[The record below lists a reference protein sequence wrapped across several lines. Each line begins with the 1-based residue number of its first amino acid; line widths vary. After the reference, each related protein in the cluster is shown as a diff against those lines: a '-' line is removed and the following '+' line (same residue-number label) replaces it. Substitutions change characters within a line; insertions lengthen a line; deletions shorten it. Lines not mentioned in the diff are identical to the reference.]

1 MRRDRVNTVLLVVI
15 GGGNALVGLW
25 AALAPSSFFDDFPGG
40 GRHWVALDGPYNEH
54 LVRDVGSLQ
63 LALVAITLA
72 ALVRPSR
79 YLLQVLAGAE
89 LVYALP
95 HFLYHLAHL
104 DIFESGDKMALMV
117 SLSVTVIAPL
127 VLLVRSSRQPEG
139 SIIGVT

>member
-1 MRRDRVNTVLLVVI
+1 MLRDLPTRILVIVI

-40 GRHWVALDGPYNEH
+40 GRHWVAADGPFNEH

-63 LALVAITLA
+63 LALVAVAVA
-72 ALVRPSR
+72 ALVRPGR

-89 LVYALP
+89 LIYALP

-104 DIFESGDKMALMV
+104 DLFDTG
-117 SLSVTVIAPL
+117 
-127 VLLVRSSRQPEG
+127 
-139 SIIGVT
+139 